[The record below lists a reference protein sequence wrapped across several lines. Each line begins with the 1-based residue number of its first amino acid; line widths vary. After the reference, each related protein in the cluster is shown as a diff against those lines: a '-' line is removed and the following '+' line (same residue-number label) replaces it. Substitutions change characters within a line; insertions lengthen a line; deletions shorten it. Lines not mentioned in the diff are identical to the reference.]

1 MKYEIWNEMKFVRN
15 SFFSVSSKQTNYY
28 GSCLIEEGETTTTTT
43 KTREKK
49 A

>member
-1 MKYEIWNEMKFVRN
+1 MKFVRDI
-15 SFFSVSSKQTNYY
+15 FLVSSKQTNYY
-28 GSCLIEEGETTTTTT
+28 GNCLIEEGETTTTTT